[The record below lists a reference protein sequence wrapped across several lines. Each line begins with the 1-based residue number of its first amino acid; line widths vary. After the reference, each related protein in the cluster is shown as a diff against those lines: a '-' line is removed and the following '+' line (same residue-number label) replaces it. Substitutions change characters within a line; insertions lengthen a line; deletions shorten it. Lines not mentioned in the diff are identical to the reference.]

1 MMKKWA
7 LLSLLAGTLLAGC
20 ELTSTPATPSEAGD
34 DMRVHFI
41 DVGQGDSI
49 LIESPN
55 DAYMLIDGGD
65 KGSGDEVVAYLDA
78 QGIDTLDYV
87 VATHPDADH
96 IGGLID
102 VLKEKEIEHWID
114 SGKAHTSQTYL
125 EMLSLIDEKDIDFIV
140 PQIDDT
146 IDFDDTLDVV
156 VLQADEDASD
166 NNEASVV
173 LKVTYNDRSFLFAAD
188 AGVKKEKDMLAQDI
202 DADVLKAGHHGS
214 NTSSSEAF
222 IKAVSPEVTI
232 LSYGEGNKYGHPHA
246 EVTNLLEKYNSLIYA
261 TAQSGTIVVETDG
274 VNLSVLDADVVT
286 TTPQQKP
293 QAEANVPNV
302 TITAK
307 DALSEVVSIK
317 NNGAEAVDVTNWTL
331 VSVQGDQRFTFPS
344 FTLQPGKTVHITSGD
359 NKRDGGAYMHWSGR
373 QIWANDGDAA
383 QLLNDKGEI
392 VHAVD

>member
-1 MMKKWA
+1 MKKWA

-146 IDFDDTLDVV
+146 IDFDDALDVV

>member
-1 MMKKWA
+1 MKKWA

-146 IDFDDTLDVV
+146 IDFDDALDVV

-286 TTPQQKP
+286 TTPQQKKP
-293 QAEANVPNV
+293 AEANVPNV